1 MIETLYT
8 PLHGVPHLGVAWLQG
23 GTFDLHVIFPLRP
36 NRSRKDNDSMEMGER
51 KVSIS
56 DGNGGDSPSD
66 DKRRRVYSEILSP
79 RRLLELTQAMDSIE
93 LEQTLSKVPLFNTLR
108 SEEVSKLAKGL
119 QYIVVEDGEFVY
131 RQVNVSVFHCSLC
144 GMTESLQ
151 LWGGTPFG

>member
-1 MIETLYT
+1 
-8 PLHGVPHLGVAWLQG
+8 
-23 GTFDLHVIFPLRP
+23 
-36 NRSRKDNDSMEMGER
+36 MEMGER

-56 DGNGGDSPSD
+56 EGDAGDSPSD

-131 RQVNVSVFHCSLC
+131 RQVNFSVIHCSLC
-144 GMTESLQ
+144 SMIVSL
-151 LWGGTPFG
+151 